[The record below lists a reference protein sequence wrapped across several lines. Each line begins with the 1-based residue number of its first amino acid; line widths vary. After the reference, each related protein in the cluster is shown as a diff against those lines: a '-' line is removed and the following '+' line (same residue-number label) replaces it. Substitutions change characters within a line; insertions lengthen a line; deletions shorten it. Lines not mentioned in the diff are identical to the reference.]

1 MFALAPKSIFWSAPK
16 TSPGARPS
24 RPGTSAIDASYIALA
39 QHDKLPRIAQAFAS
53 KAAAKLRLVVFWR
66 EAI

>member
-1 MFALAPKSIFWSAPK
+1 MFALAPKSIFWSARK

-24 RPGTSAIDASYIALA
+24 RPGTSATDASYIALA
-39 QHDKLPRIAQAFAS
+39 QHDNLPRIAQALAS
-53 KAAAKLRLVVFWR
+53 NAAAKLRLVVFWR

>member
-24 RPGTSAIDASYIALA
+24 RPRTSAMDASYIALA
-39 QHDKLPRIAQAFAS
+39 QHDKLPSIAQALAS
-53 KAAAKLRLVVFWR
+53 KGAATLRFVVCWK